1 MSSDITT
8 EAVRLA
14 LGMQEMR
21 ARVDSLNIANASMAD
36 ARVQRMDF
44 AAAQAAL
51 DSAVPVYADGMDVV
65 AKLQRADHSLHGLS
79 ATSTAEPIQVD
90 AQVADMV
97 SAGADYQALSDM
109 LSRHLGLMRLAVTGK
124 D

>member
-1 MSSDITT
+1 VSGDITT

-14 LGMQEMR
+14 LGMQNMR
-21 ARVDSLNIANASMAD
+21 ARVDSLNIANASMTD

-51 DSAVPVYADGMDVV
+51 DSAVPVDADGTDAMTN
-65 AKLQRADHSLHGLS
+65 LQRADHGLRGLS
-79 ATSTAEPIQVD
+79 ATTTTEPIQLD